1 MNSTYPSVTAL
12 CGFLKSKNI
21 DCKSFDLSLE
31 VILQI
36 FSKQGLKN
44 IFNSTD
50 VSLLSDEILQRT
62 FSLRENYIEKI
73 EFIISFLQGKNLSQ
87 AYNFIQPGFLPE
99 GKYFALSE
107 QNEFAFCEMSIIDKA
122 KYFCSLVIDDLTY
135 FIQQTISDKFGL
147 SRYAEKMVTESPT
160 FDEIEEYI
168 SQTPNLIDELISNT
182 IYRKVKKEKP
192 EFIGFTIPFP
202 GNLLGGLIAAK
213 RIKGDFPAIK
223 IILGGGY
230 VNTELRNISDS
241 RIFKYCDYI
250 TLDDGE
256 LPLFNIVRNFSK
268 KKKVWVRTFLSRKNK
283 IIYLDDAAIKN
294 ITHNSLPIL
303 SFDGININKYFS
315 MTEMLNPMHKIWSDG
330 FWIKMTIAH
339 GCYWRKC
346 NFCDVTLDYIG
357 RYSPAKSKTIV
368 NYIEKLIQQT
378 GITSFH
384 FTDEAAPPALLREVS
399 LEILKRKLNI
409 TWWTNIRFE
418 KAFSENLC
426 RLMALAGCVAVSG
439 GLEVADER
447 ILKLINKGITV
458 EQVSIV
464 CYNFQ
469 KAGIMVHA
477 YLMYGFP
484 SQTEQELINSHEY
497 VRQFFKNKLIQSGF
511 WHQFILTI
519 HSPISKNPTKF
530 GIEITSNIN
539 NSFSNNNLAHFD
551 KSGVDYQKYS
561 SGLKKAIYN
570 YMHGVGLEMK
580 LQNWYDFRI
589 PKPSVKSN
597 EIKNILSKYLSD
609 EIYKGKVLWVAG
621 EPTKCKIN
629 KNKTLLKIHGNDLIG
644 EWKLSSPIADWVV
657 LAYRI
662 IRSNSFGTTRF
673 EELFDIDRKINL
685 ELSNFFKTKTWNE
698 IKQTALLII

>member
-21 DCKSFDLSLE
+21 DCKSYDLSLE
-31 VILQI
+31 VIIKI
-36 FSKQGLKN
+36 FSKNGLAE
-44 IFNSTD
+44 IFNSID
-50 VSLLSDEILQRT
+50 DNCLSDEALIRT
-62 FSLRENYIEKI
+62 YELREKYIERI
-73 EFIISFLQGKNLSQ
+73 DAIISFLQGKNLTL
-87 AYNFIQPGFLPE
+87 AYNILQTGFLPE
-99 GKYFALSE
+99 GNYFLSAWE
-107 QNEFAFCEMSIIDKA
+107 NENYFGKMSNIDKA
-122 KYFCSLVIDDLTY
+122 KYYCSLVIDDLTF
-135 FIQQTISDKFGL
+135 FIRRTISNQFGL
-147 SRYAEKMVTESPT
+147 SRYAEKMISDSKT
-160 FDEIEEYI
+160 FDEIEKYLLQPPNIIDRII
-168 SQTPNLIDELISNT
+168 SDT
-182 IYRKVKKEKP
+182 IYQKVNKEKP

-202 GNLLGGLIAAK
+202 GNLLGGLISAK

-223 IILGGGY
+223 IIFGGGY

-283 IIYLDDAAIKN
+283 IIFLDNAAIKN

-346 NFCDVTLDYIG
+346 NFCDITLDYIG
-357 RYSPAKSKTIV
+357 RYSPAKAETIV

-399 LEILKRKLNI
+399 LEILKRKLSI

-464 CYNFQ
+464 CHNFQ

-530 GIEITSNIN
+530 GIEITSSMN
-539 NSFSNNNLAHFD
+539 NPFSNNNLSHSD
-551 KSGVDYQKYS
+551 KSSVDYQKYS

-580 LQNWYDFRI
+580 LQNWYDFKI

-621 EPTKCKIN
+621 EPSKFKIN
-629 KNKTLLKIHGNDLIG
+629 KHKTLLKIHGNDLIG

-673 EELFDIDRKINL
+673 EELFDLDTKIKL
-685 ELSNFFKTKTWNE
+685 ELSKFFKTKTWHE
-698 IKQTALLII
+698 IKQTAFLII